1 MWLEAHQELPQHPK
15 TKRLARKL
23 GISIRE
29 TVGSLYMF
37 WGWAMEYAKD
47 GDLSDYEAADIAD
60 AVQWEGDPDTFLNA
74 MIDCGPGSKSGFID
88 RNENGLFIHDWDQ
101 YVGKNLKKLEKTRE
115 RIEKIRAEKKE
126 ERTVHD
132 TDANGTS
139 TESVQY
145 SECTGTVRSNITEH
159 NITRHDITEQ
169 DITASEQKTA
179 PTHRPA
185 DAVSLNEVI
194 EAWNQILAPQGFP
207 SILKR
212 TPAREKALNARINV
226 LAERKKIEWW
236 QSLFTRIASSDFL
249 KNSAKDKTWFS
260 FEWVLNE
267 NNLVKVLEGKYDN
280 RVTPAQPPIR
290 SFDEI
295 LARHRN
301 NGAID
306 AEFEVKSDD

>member
-1 MWLEAHQELPQHPK
+1 M
-15 TKRLARKL
+15 
-23 GISIRE
+23 
-29 TVGSLYMF
+29 
-37 WGWAMEYAKD
+37 
-47 GDLSDYEAADIAD
+47 
-60 AVQWEGDPDTFLNA
+60 
-74 MIDCGPGSKSGFID
+74 
-88 RNENGLFIHDWDQ
+88 
-101 YVGKNLKKLEKTRE
+101 
-115 RIEKIRAEKKE
+115 
-126 ERTVHD
+126 
-132 TDANGTS
+132 
-139 TESVQY
+139 
-145 SECTGTVRSNITEH
+145 
-159 NITRHDITEQ
+159 
-169 DITASEQKTA
+169 
-179 PTHRPA
+179 
-185 DAVSLNEVI
+185 
-194 EAWNQILAPQGFP
+194 
-207 SILKR
+207 
-212 TPAREKALNARINV
+212 NARINV

>member
-15 TKRLARKL
+15 TKRLARTL

-47 GDLSDYEAADIAD
+47 GNLSDYEAADIAD
-60 AVQWEGDPDTFLNA
+60 AVMWEGDPDTFLNA
-74 MIDCGPGSKSGFID
+74 MIECGPGSKSGFID
-88 RNENGLFIHDWDQ
+88 RTENGLFIHDWDQ
-101 YVGKNLKKLEKTRE
+101 YVGKNLKKLENTRQ
-115 RIEKIRAEKKE
+115 RIEKIRSEK
-126 ERTVHD
+126 RTVRD
-132 TDANGTS
+132 
-139 TESVQY
+139 QY
-145 SECTGTVRSNITEH
+145 AECTGTVRSNITEQ
-159 NITRHDITEQ
+159 NITRQDITEQ
-169 DITASEQKTA
+169 NITSSEKTP
-179 PTHRPA
+179 PTHHPA

-207 SILKR
+207 GILKK
-212 TPAREKALNARINV
+212 TPAREKALNARINAM
-226 LAERKKIEWW
+226 AERKKIEWW

-260 FEWVLNE
+260 FEWILNE

-280 RVTPAQPPIR
+280 RVAPAQPPIR

-295 LARHRN
+295 LARHAAQN
-301 NGAID
+301 AESTTFD

>member
-15 TKRLARKL
+15 TKRLARIL

-47 GDLSDYEAADIAD
+47 GDLSDYEATVIAD

-88 RNENGLFIHDWDQ
+88 RTENGLFIHDWDQ

-126 ERTVHD
+126 ERTVRD
-132 TDANGTS
+132 MYAEKES

-145 SECTGTVRSNITEH
+145 SECTRTVPSNITEH
-159 NITRHDITEQ
+159 NITKQDITDMTQHDIT
-169 DITASEQKTA
+169 AKTP
-179 PTHRPA
+179 PTHHPA